1 MEGSRQGA
9 VGLQLWLRCA
19 QGAPGPALGAAG
31 SADLHPLKAQSNQQ
45 EETNPVFHCPQKKIL
60 WLSRKICEINSNSST
75 KTLEFKYL
83 QLLNY

>member
-45 EETNPVFHCPQKKIL
+45 EETNPVFHCPQKKNPMVKQKDM
-60 WLSRKICEINSNSST
+60 WNK
-75 KTLEFKYL
+75 
-83 QLLNY
+83 Q